1 MRARSIVAS
10 VLPLAA
16 AVSVGSPRNIPI
28 GLDAPLDSGRYPAC
42 PEDYDAY
49 CCTKV
54 IPYSNRCQRGNCENK
69 EGWSCLQG
77 LGKVASMRHCLANA
91 GSPQSA
97 YCKKPGEENFAS
109 VLRWT
114 GDSFDA
120 VLRPT
125 QYKTFLKAGMPEPW
139 VPMESEIRWEGDD
152 HNRDKHDSP
161 IDDPEPGEL
170 RRDVGFVE
178 EEEMV

>member
-1 MRARSIVAS
+1 MHARSIVAS
-10 VLPLAA
+10 VFLLAA

-28 GLDAPLDSGRYPAC
+28 SLDAPLDSGRYPGC

-49 CCTKV
+49 CCTNV
-54 IPYSNRCQRGNCENK
+54 IPYSNR
-69 EGWSCLQG
+69 
-77 LGKVASMRHCLANA
+77 
-91 GSPQSA
+91 
-97 YCKKPGEENFAS
+97 NFAS

-120 VLRPT
+120 ILRPT

-139 VPMESEIRWEGDD
+139 VPLESEIHWEGDD

-170 RRDVGFVE
+170 RRDVVFVE